1 MKRDLIVSLVV
12 LVGIIAL
19 YLSLGHIEM
28 EGARVF
34 PRTIIIIMLVL
45 SVLLLIQSALQK
57 ALDAKKGKFPVGRF
71 FTCFG
76 LIIVYF
82 VFMESVGFYLSAF
95 LFFVALTF
103 ILGRAD
109 LTLRTGL
116 VRAGSG
122 LAFTIVLF
130 ILFDLL
136 LKAQT
141 PKGLLI

>member
-1 MKRDLIVSLVV
+1 LKRDVIVSLVV
-12 LVGIIAL
+12 LVGTIAL

-28 EGARVF
+28 EGARIF
-34 PRTIIIIMLVL
+34 PRIIIIIMGVL
-45 SVLLLIQSALQK
+45 SALLLIQSALQK
-57 ALDAKKGKFPVGRF
+57 ALGAKKAKFPVGRF

-95 LFFVALTF
+95 LFFVAVTF
-103 ILGRAD
+103 ILGRVD

-141 PKGLLI
+141 PRGVLM